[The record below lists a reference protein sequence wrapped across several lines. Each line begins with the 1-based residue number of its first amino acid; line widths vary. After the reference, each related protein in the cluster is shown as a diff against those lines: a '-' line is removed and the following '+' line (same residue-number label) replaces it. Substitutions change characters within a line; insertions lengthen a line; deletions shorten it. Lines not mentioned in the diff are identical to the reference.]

1 MRHLLLPLRLS
12 PVGFLRKQSLG
23 IALELFEPVL
33 VGCGYIVEFGI
44 LDFFLLLKLV
54 VEETEVLEVLGPIV
68 GADLAEQAIN
78 LLDLDLELVD
88 DGNGEGEERNN
99 GH

>member
-1 MRHLLLPLRLS
+1 MRLS
-12 PVGFLRKQSLG
+12 PVGLLREQSLG
-23 IALELFEPVL
+23 ITLELFEPVF

-54 VEETEVLEVLGPIV
+54 VEEAEVLEVLGPIV
-68 GADLAEQAIN
+68 GADLAEQVIN

-88 DGNGEGEERNN
+88 DGNGEGEQRNN